1 MRKMTIDDLIEK
13 IKTYNPNVDEAEIRS
28 AYELAKVN
36 HQGQK
41 RNSGEDYIIHPLHV
55 AMILADMNMD
65 SATIIAGLLH
75 DTIEDTSVTYED
87 IEKKFGKEIAELVD
101 GVTKLKKLNYKSKA
115 EKQAENIRKM
125 VLAMAKDIRVII
137 VKLAD
142 RLHNMTTLEYMTEAK
157 KIEKATE
164 TLEIYAPIA
173 DRLGMSRVKWELED
187 LSLRYLDPDEYYKLV
202 DMVNKRRK
210 EREELINSIIDTLKV
225 NLSLIHI

>member
-13 IKTYNPNVDEAEIRS
+13 IKTYNPNVDETEIRS
-28 AYELAKVN
+28 AYELARVN

-142 RLHNMTTLEYMTEAK
+142 RLHNMRTLEYMTEAK

-187 LSLRYLDPDEYYKLV
+187 LSLRYLDPDEYYKL
-202 DMVNKRRK
+202 
-210 EREELINSIIDTLKV
+210 
-225 NLSLIHI
+225 SLIHI

>member
-1 MRKMTIDDLIEK
+1 MTIDDLIEK

-142 RLHNMTTLEYMTEAK
+142 RLHNMRTLEYMTEAK

-173 DRLGMSRVKWELED
+173 DRLGMS
-187 LSLRYLDPDEYYKLV
+187 
-202 DMVNKRRK
+202 
-210 EREELINSIIDTLKV
+210 
-225 NLSLIHI
+225 

>member
-1 MRKMTIDDLIEK
+1 MTIDDLIEK

-87 IEKKFGKEIAELVD
+87 IEKKIWQG
-101 GVTKLKKLNYKSKA
+101 N
-115 EKQAENIRKM
+115 
-125 VLAMAKDIRVII
+125 
-137 VKLAD
+137 
-142 RLHNMTTLEYMTEAK
+142 
-157 KIEKATE
+157 
-164 TLEIYAPIA
+164 
-173 DRLGMSRVKWELED
+173 SRAC
-187 LSLRYLDPDEYYKLV
+187 
-202 DMVNKRRK
+202 
-210 EREELINSIIDTLKV
+210 
-225 NLSLIHI
+225 